1 MKNGKLFVIIG
12 GIIIAAAL
20 TFTVGIQ
27 SAQNRAI
34 GLEESVY
41 TAESDIKVQEK
52 ARVDKVYN
60 LADCVKQ
67 YDRHESDTLNQ
78 LADKMSKGNQIEDV
92 STALAAVTYSYPE
105 LKSNENYK
113 QLMQELTVIENQL
126 SQYRENYNSNIKRN
140 LIILVQ
146 QPQHLLFLK
155 HLQYYYLLLDDI

>member
-67 YDRHESDTLNQ
+67 YDDMNQ
-78 LADKMSKGNQIEDV
+78 TPLISWQIRWLKGIRLKM
-92 STALAAVTYSYPE
+92 
-105 LKSNENYK
+105 
-113 QLMQELTVIENQL
+113 
-126 SQYRENYNSNIKRN
+126 
-140 LIILVQ
+140 
-146 QPQHLLFLK
+146 
-155 HLQYYYLLLDDI
+155 

>member
-60 LADCVKQ
+60 LWIMIGWI
-67 YDRHESDTLNQ
+67 ESTL
-78 LADKMSKGNQIEDV
+78 KE
-92 STALAAVTYSYPE
+92 VT
-105 LKSNENYK
+105 
-113 QLMQELTVIENQL
+113 
-126 SQYRENYNSNIKRN
+126 R
-140 LIILVQ
+140 
-146 QPQHLLFLK
+146 
-155 HLQYYYLLLDDI
+155 

>member
-67 YDRHESDTLNQ
+67 YDRHESD
-78 LADKMSKGNQIEDV
+78 V
-92 STALAAVTYSYPE
+92 
-105 LKSNENYK
+105 LK
-113 QLMQELTVIENQL
+113 VIM
-126 SQYRENYNSNIKRN
+126 I
-140 LIILVQ
+140 Q
-146 QPQHLLFLK
+146 QPSNGRFKPVLPV
-155 HLQYYYLLLDDI
+155 LQIPLANM

>member
-67 YDRHESDTLNQ
+67 YDRHESKT
-78 LADKMSKGNQIEDV
+78 
-92 STALAAVTYSYPE
+92 AAVF
-105 LKSNENYK
+105 
-113 QLMQELTVIENQL
+113 IEQA
-126 SQYRENYNSNIKRN
+126 RI
-140 LIILVQ
+140 VT
-146 QPQHLLFLK
+146 LLF
-155 HLQYYYLLLDDI
+155 